1 MYTYVFLERER
12 GTTFIYFF
20 QSEKIWFCPQSFIK
34 IFHGF
39 KNKILA
45 ENLQFHSMS
54 PLRHDSILIV
64 ITNAMVTWR
73 CGLRKEDAGKKIRRE
88 KEREMKRIFR
98 EKEGKKERDEK
109 KKYLRPRR

>member
-1 MYTYVFLERER
+1 
-12 GTTFIYFF
+12 
-20 QSEKIWFCPQSFIK
+20 
-34 IFHGF
+34 
-39 KNKILA
+39 
-45 ENLQFHSMS
+45 MS

-98 EKEGKKERDEK
+98 EKEGKKRETKRKNTCDHVGRDDNFF
-109 KKYLRPRR
+109 LI